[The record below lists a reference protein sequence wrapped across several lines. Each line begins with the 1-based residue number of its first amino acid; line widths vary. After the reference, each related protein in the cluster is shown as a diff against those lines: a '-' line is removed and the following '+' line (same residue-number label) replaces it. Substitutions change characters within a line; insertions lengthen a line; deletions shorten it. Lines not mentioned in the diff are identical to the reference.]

1 MSVYLWIFWLLVVL
15 AMIVYAFVL
24 DVECEA
30 RELGKQRD
38 DEMGRK

>member
-15 AMIVYAFVL
+15 ALVIYAFVL

-30 RELGKQRD
+30 QELGKQLD
-38 DEMGRK
+38 DKMGRK